1 MKYLSIFLCLFL
13 LTACKKQVEQV
24 ADNSEQTAT
33 VTDSLKLALTKFR
46 YPDYRLDSK
55 ALPTVSQWP
64 AYTQLQGVVD
74 QVKVGDLSFFKENKE
89 LLDAMVNDLKTTM
102 PEAFNNEAVMARLTI
117 VETFGYKL
125 ENEVML
131 SRINPETLELAAKE
145 FLVSVSN
152 LNFQINKKFEK
163 EAQNI
168 IKP

>member
-1 MKYLSIFLCLFL
+1 
-13 LTACKKQVEQV
+13 
-24 ADNSEQTAT
+24 
-33 VTDSLKLALTKFR
+33 
-46 YPDYRLDSK
+46 
-55 ALPTVSQWP
+55 
-64 AYTQLQGVVD
+64 
-74 QVKVGDLSFFKENKE
+74 KE